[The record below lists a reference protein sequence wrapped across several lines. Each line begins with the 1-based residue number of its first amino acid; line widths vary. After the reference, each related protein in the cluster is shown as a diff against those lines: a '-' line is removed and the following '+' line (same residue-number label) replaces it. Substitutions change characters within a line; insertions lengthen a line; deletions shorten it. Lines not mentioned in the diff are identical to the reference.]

1 MFCRI
6 EKRNILRI
14 GSGPS
19 ALDILN
25 PERIELFSD
34 SNLVLNAE
42 RYTLGLRAVSQGCI
56 IDHDL
61 LRIHISRT
69 DSVSQHRG
77 VCKSFV
83 RVPPSGGGGG
93 LFLVARVCRQKGGT
107 LRKRNRG
114 RVLA

>member
-1 MFCRI
+1 MFGRI

-14 GSGPS
+14 GSGPP

-34 SNLVLNAE
+34 SNFVLHTE
-42 RYTLGLRAVSQGCI
+42 RNTLGLRAVSQGCI

-69 DSVSQHRG
+69 DSVSQRRG

-83 RVPPSGGGGG
+83 QEIAPRSGRED
-93 LFLVARVCRQKGGT
+93 LSLNAI
-107 LRKRNRG
+107 
-114 RVLA
+114 A